1 MGVEMRAEMEVTKL
15 RFEEVLKEVNDQ
27 IEIMDGT
34 IMDLQKEKTRFE
46 DELENIKAG
55 VESELEKVIA
65 CLHVQEKTIY
75 GLEGFERKLQSD
87 IAFVRRKLDTI
98 KRVRAEL
105 EEYMKRLTEVLK
117 GLENKLNE
125 EQKVVV
131 VMSEDERRLEADWN
145 KEKSRL

>member
-1 MGVEMRAEMEVTKL
+1 MG
-15 RFEEVLKEVNDQ
+15 
-27 IEIMDGT
+27 
-34 IMDLQKEKTRFE
+34 DLQKEKTRFE
-46 DELENIKAG
+46 EELENIKAG
-55 VESELEKVIA
+55 VESELDKVIS

-87 IAFVRRKLDTI
+87 LAFVRRKLDTI

-145 KEKSRL
+145 KEKSRLENEIEHLAVKIE

>member
-1 MGVEMRAEMEVTKL
+1 MG
-15 RFEEVLKEVNDQ
+15 
-27 IEIMDGT
+27 
-34 IMDLQKEKTRFE
+34 
-46 DELENIKAG
+46 IKAG
-55 VESELEKVIA
+55 VESELEKVIS

-87 IAFVRRKLDTI
+87 LAFVRRKLDTI

-117 GLENKLNE
+117 GLENELNE

-145 KEKSRL
+145 KEKSRLENEIEHLAVKIEAENKMRLGVE